1 LSSEKVRYNE
11 QVKAMGEF
19 LRAKREARRMSLRSA
34 AKASG
39 ISHVH
44 IRDIEEGSKSPSF
57 DKVMKLL
64 DAYMA
69 DANEFLRE
77 TGYIPQNV
85 EPLETE
91 SVYKIPLVSWSVA
104 EKLDDVRYSIQ
115 NRDAEEWII
124 SDVNGR
130 DVFALKVMDDS
141 MQPEF
146 REGDT
151 ITVSPPEI
159 PDHDDYVIVK
169 SKEGSTVFRQLKKY
183 GRTRVL
189 HPLNPK
195 YPDMEFSGRHDF
207 KIIGKIVEKKKRY

>member
-1 LSSEKVRYNE
+1 
-11 QVKAMGEF
+11 
-19 LRAKREARRMSLRSA
+19 MSLRGA

-44 IRDIEEGSKSPSF
+44 IRDIEEDRKSPSF

-64 DAYMA
+64 NAYMV

-91 SVYKIPLVSWSVA
+91 SVYKIPLVSWTVA
-104 EKLDDVRYSIQ
+104 EKLDDMRYSMG
-115 NRDAEEWII
+115 NRYAEEWII

-146 REGDT
+146 HEGDT
-151 ITVSPPEI
+151 ITVSPHEI

-169 SKEGSTVFRQLKKY
+169 NKQGATVFRQLKKY

-195 YPDMEFSGRHDF
+195 YPEMEFSGGHHL
-207 KIIGKIVEKKKRY
+207 KIIGKVVEKKKRY